1 MEVKYKLMFNQTFM
15 NYKII
20 FQLSLLGL
28 VMGLATVFWIPSNAE
43 PFYWLV
49 IFIIS
54 AYFIA
59 LKSSGK
65 YFMSG
70 FWVSIANCIW
80 ITATHIIL
88 FHTYIASHTREADMM
103 ANMPLPDSPRLMM
116 LITGPI
122 VGILSG
128 LVLGLFAFL
137 ASRIMQKK

>member
-1 MEVKYKLMFNQTFM
+1 MFNQTFM

-80 ITATHIIL
+80 ITATHIIF

-103 ANMPLPDSPRLMM
+103 AYM

>member
-80 ITATHIIL
+80 ILQRT
-88 FHTYIASHTREADMM
+88 
-103 ANMPLPDSPRLMM
+103 
-116 LITGPI
+116 
-122 VGILSG
+122 
-128 LVLGLFAFL
+128 
-137 ASRIMQKK
+137 